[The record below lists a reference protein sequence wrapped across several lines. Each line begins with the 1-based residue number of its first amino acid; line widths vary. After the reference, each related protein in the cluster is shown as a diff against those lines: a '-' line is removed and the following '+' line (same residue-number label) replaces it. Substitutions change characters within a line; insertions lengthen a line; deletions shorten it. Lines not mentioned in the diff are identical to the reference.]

1 MSNAMVMGMN
11 RTGIGTSPSRCQEA
25 IEGAKEGLP
34 TSGGDESEAAALRV
48 AYSQDAP
55 PVGTVPP
62 LNTLKGVAKKDA
74 QVITGEKGGVLVDL
88 LGERLAF
95 ERTGVRL
102 YEALMSKFRAGGT
115 WRGGPSMQDLREIH
129 DEELRHF
136 ELLRKVFARFG
147 ADATATVPS
156 ADLAG
161 VEAMGVLQTLT
172 DPRVSPAQG
181 LHAIL
186 TAELTDHDGWHLLIE
201 LVDKLGEGELGDEL
215 RVALIN
221 EERHVNLVRGWLK
234 SYVLGEERLEL
245 DEMPT

>member
-1 MSNAMVMGMN
+1 MNTAIDMGLN
-11 RTGIGTSPSRCQEA
+11 RTGIGTSPTRCKEA
-25 IEGAKEGLP
+25 IESAKEGLP
-34 TSGGDESEAAALRV
+34 TASGDESAAAAVRV

-62 LNTLKGVAKKDA
+62 LNTLKGVTKRDA
-74 QVITGEKGGVLVDL
+74 QVITGEKGGVLLDK

-95 ERTGVRL
+95 ERTGVRM
-102 YEALMSKFRAGGT
+102 YEALMSKFRASGT

-129 DEELRHF
+129 DDELRHF

-147 ADATATVPS
+147 ADPTATVPS

-161 VEAMGVLQTLT
+161 VEAMGVLQALT

-186 TAELTDHDGWHLLIE
+186 TAELTDHDGWYLLIE
-201 LVDKLGEGELGDEL
+201 LVDKLGENELGDEM
-215 RVALIN
+215 RVALAN
-221 EERHVNLVRGWLK
+221 ERRHVNLVRGWLR